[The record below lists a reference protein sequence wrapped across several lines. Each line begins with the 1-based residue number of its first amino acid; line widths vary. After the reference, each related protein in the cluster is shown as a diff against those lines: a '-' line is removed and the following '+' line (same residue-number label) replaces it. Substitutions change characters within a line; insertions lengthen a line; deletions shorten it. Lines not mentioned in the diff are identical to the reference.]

1 VRRCASRTVASL
13 ASPVAFVLLARTA
26 ARGDVSTGEE
36 RFFRSIN
43 TLSPALRRPAWLVMQ
58 AGSLAAVPVTAA
70 VAFRRDRRAALALA
84 IDGTAVWA
92 LCKLVKRVIKRGRPA
107 DHLDDVVVVGKVQR
121 GRGFPSGHA
130 AVATTLTTVG
140 ARLLSRPGS
149 RLVWVAPVMVCA
161 ARQLVGAHLPLDVA
175 GGVAL
180 GITAGTITNMALDG
194 GRSMR
199 V

>member
-1 VRRCASRTVASL
+1 V
-13 ASPVAFVLLARTA
+13 SPVAFVLLARTA
-26 ARGDVSTGEE
+26 ARGDVSEGEE

-43 TLSPALRRPAWLVMQ
+43 TLSPALRRPAWFVMQ
-58 AGSLAAVPVTAA
+58 AGSLGAVPVTAA

-107 DHLDDVVVVGKVQR
+107 DHLDDVVIVGKAQR

-130 AVATTLTTVG
+130 AVSTTLTTVG
-140 ARLLSRPGS
+140 ARLLSKRAS
-149 RLVWVAPVMVCA
+149 RLVWVAPALVCT
-161 ARQLVGAHLPLDVA
+161 ARQFVGAHLPIDVA

-180 GITAGTITNMALDG
+180 GVTAGTIVNMALDAG
-194 GRSMR
+194 SPASF
-199 V
+199 

>member
-1 VRRCASRTVASL
+1 VRRTASRTVASL

-26 ARGDVSTGEE
+26 ARGVVSDGEE

-43 TLSPALRRPAWLVMQ
+43 TLSPVLRRPAWLVMQ
-58 AGSLAAVPVTAA
+58 AGSLAAVPVTATA
-70 VAFRRDRRAALALA
+70 VFRRDRRAALALA

-107 DHLDDVVVVGKVQR
+107 DHLDDVVIVGKVQR

-130 AVATTLTTVG
+130 AVATTLTTIG
-140 ARLLSRPGS
+140 ARMLSKPAS
-149 RLVWVAPVMVCA
+149 QVVWVAPVLVGA
-161 ARQLVGAHLPLDVA
+161 ARQFVGAHLPIDVA

-180 GITAGTITNMALDG
+180 GVTAGTITNMVLDA
-194 GRSMR
+194 GRSAT